1 MKIGFINILSYKI
14 DRCREIEKSW
24 HKINGL
30 TDSLH
35 DKGLVLKTASHPA
48 CGSQFA

>member
-1 MKIGFINILSYKI
+1 MKIILVLSISFHIKLTAV
-14 DRCREIEKSW
+14 EKLR
-24 HKINGL
+24 KAGINGL